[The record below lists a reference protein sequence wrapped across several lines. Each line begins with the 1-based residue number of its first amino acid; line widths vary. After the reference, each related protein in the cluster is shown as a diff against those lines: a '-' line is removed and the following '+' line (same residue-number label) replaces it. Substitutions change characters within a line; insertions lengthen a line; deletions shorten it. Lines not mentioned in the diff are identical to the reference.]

1 MAGLKEL
8 RIRIDSIKSTQKIT
22 SAMKL
27 VAAARLRRAQGLVDK
42 SAFYS
47 NNILSSAARLLY
59 DMRFDEA
66 EKNIKYVYPELMRG
80 NGTNNNYLLLV
91 MTSDRGLC
99 GSYNSAV
106 ARMAVSRIE
115 ELKAEG
121 KHVSLMCIG
130 RKGRDLLKK
139 RYGDLMVNSV
149 ESIAKKGAK
158 YYEATDIAKVILDM
172 YAKKQINVCEVVYS
186 QFVSAISRNVVSEQ
200 ILPVKIESFA
210 YNKVHE
216 PVNVVHGA
224 FYEYQ
229 PDKIGLLTGMLPL
242 VFKSSLFQAIVQ
254 SQASEHGA
262 RMSSMDNATRNASD
276 MISRLTLKYNRIRQ
290 TAITT
295 ELIEII
301 AGAEAI

>member
-47 NNILSSAARLLY
+47 NNLLSSAARLLY

-66 EKNIKYVYPELMRG
+66 EKNIRYVYPELMRG
-80 NGTNNNYLLLV
+80 NGSDNNYLLLV
-91 MTSDRGLC
+91 LTSDRGLC

-106 ARMAVSRIE
+106 ARVAAARIE

-121 KHVSLMCIG
+121 KKVSIVCIG

-139 RYGDLMVNSV
+139 RYGDLMLDAIEN
-149 ESIAKKGAK
+149 IAKKGAK
-158 YYEATDIAKVILDM
+158 YYEATDIAKIILNM
-172 YAKKQINVCEVVYS
+172 YATKQINVCEIVYS

-200 ILPVKIESFA
+200 ILPVKIENFEYTFTDMFDDSEIKNDSGFIYELPDFDE
-210 YNKVHE
+210 YNEWYKKYY
-216 PVNVVHGA
+216 A
-224 FYEYQ
+224 TDLTEYSYYNQ
-229 PDKIGLLTGMLPL
+229 CSCSLR
-242 VFKSSLFQAIVQ
+242 FKYTI
-254 SQASEHGA
+254 E
-262 RMSSMDNATRNASD
+262 SD
-276 MISRLTLKYNRIRQ
+276 EYSGDI
-290 TAITT
+290 
-295 ELIEII
+295 
-301 AGAEAI
+301 

>member
-47 NNILSSAARLLY
+47 NNLLSSAARLLY

-66 EKNIKYVYPELMRG
+66 EKNIRYVYPELMRG
-80 NGTNNNYLLLV
+80 NGSDNNYLLLV
-91 MTSDRGLC
+91 LTSDRGLC

-106 ARMAVSRIE
+106 ARVAAARIE

-121 KHVSLMCIG
+121 KKVSIVCIG

-139 RYGDLMVNSV
+139 RYGDLMLDAIEN
-149 ESIAKKGAK
+149 IAKKGAK
-158 YYEATDIAKVILDM
+158 YYEATDIAKIILNM
-172 YAKKQINVCEVVYS
+172 YATKQINVCEIVYS

-200 ILPVKIESFA
+200 ILPVKIENFE
-210 YNKVHE
+210 YNRVHE
-216 PVNVVHGA
+216 PTNVVNGA

-229 PDKIGLLTGMLPL
+229 PDKTALLSGILPL

-295 ELIEII
+295 ELVEII

>member
-42 SAFYS
+42 SEFYS

-59 DMRFDEA
+59 DMRLDEA
-66 EKNIKYVYPELMRG
+66 EKNIRYVYPELMRG
-80 NGTNNNYLLLV
+80 NGSDDNYLLLV

-106 ARMAVSRIE
+106 ARTTASRIE
-115 ELKAEG
+115 ELKSQG
-121 KHVSLMCIG
+121 KNVSLICIG

-139 RYGDLMVNSV
+139 KYGDLMLDSIEN
-149 ESIAKKGAK
+149 IAKKGAK

-186 QFVSAISRNVVSEQ
+186 QFISAISRNVVAEQ
-200 ILPVKIESFA
+200 ILPVKVESFE
-210 YNKVHE
+210 YNKVHT
-216 PVNVVHGA
+216 PTNVVHGA

-229 PDKIGLLTGMLPL
+229 PDKIALLTGILPL

-295 ELIEII
+295 ELVEII